1 MVGCNPR
8 TLEAKAGRS
17 KVQGQSE
24 YIEKKRSRSRE
35 EKKWIVWLDAKFYI
49 AQNKSLLNLG
59 SV

>member
-35 EKKWIVWLDAKFYI
+35 EKKWIVWLDAKFYSHI
-49 AQNKSLLNLG
+49 T
-59 SV
+59 